1 MTIKLTMPCWEP
13 VQARKQLDNAWLH
26 LKSHLIAG
34 RRMVL
39 ELRQETRSTPQNRK
53 LWVMLS
59 EVATQV
65 DWYGKK
71 LDSEDWKNIFTASLK
86 KQRTVPGIDGGFV
99 VLGTKTSRMT
109 KPEMAE
115 LIELM
120 YAFGA
125 EKNVTFKDIESES
138 YAFEVS
144 F

>member
-1 MTIKLTMPCWEP
+1 MVKITIPCWEP
-13 VQARKQLDNAWLH
+13 VQARKQLDYVWMH
-26 LKSHLIAG
+26 LKAHLIAK

-53 LWVMLS
+53 LWVMLG
-59 EVATQV
+59 EIATQV

-120 YAFGA
+120 HAFGA

-138 YAFEVS
+138 YASEVS